1 MPDPG
6 DSRPAA
12 TRVARNTALRAS
24 AEVVGK
30 LASVVLFA
38 FIARRLG
45 ASTLGDFVFALAAVQ
60 IVWSV
65 AGFGLDRMALRDIA
79 KDHSAVDRLFAD
91 MNGIKLAVGLA
102 GTGAVVAIVAAL
114 DYSNQ
119 VIALVVVL
127 GLSLVAV
134 LLSASAQTVFQAHER
149 MEYYFYSAVP
159 NKILAALI
167 GIAVLVVGGGIVAV
181 AVGQLV
187 AAVFGLVIALFLLYR
202 RFARPQPE
210 LRPRRWGRLAK
221 ASAPFGMQEV
231 LGQLVFRV
239 DTVLL
244 SFLTTSVI
252 VGAYGA
258 GYRILEAT
266 LFVAWSVGTSVL
278 PMYSYLQPGSSP
290 SLSRVFEGSLKFV
303 TVLMVPLSVIM
314 FVLAEPL
321 VDLIYGLPEYEGTVV
336 VLRWLAFAILAYAVG
351 HLAGILVLVRR
362 PGRLTVIAT
371 GAVAVFNI
379 VLNLIVIPEYGA
391 EGAAAA
397 TLATELLL
405 AVIALALARPVVGF
419 PRPLAVAGGATLAG
433 VAMAA
438 AMLPLRDDLL
448 LALPAGV
455 LAYAAVLLIFEARSL
470 TGDLAA
476 VREVLRRSPTGQEP
490 GPDGTV
496 GGAEGREARL
506 GGEVG
511 A

>member
-38 FIARRLG
+38 FIARKLG
-45 ASTLGDFVFALAAVQ
+45 ASTLGDFVFALAVVQ
-60 IVWSV
+60 IVWAV

-91 MNGIKLAVGLA
+91 MNGIKLAVGLL
-102 GTGAVVAIVAAL
+102 GTGLVVAVVALL
-114 DYSNQ
+114 DYPGQ
-119 VIALVVVL
+119 VIALVVLL

-159 NKILAALI
+159 NKILAAFI
-167 GIAVLVVGGGIVAV
+167 GIAVLLVGGGIVAV

-187 AAVFGLVIALFLLYR
+187 AAVAGVAIAFFLLYR
-202 RFARPQPE
+202 RFARPRPE

-221 ASAPFGMQEV
+221 KSAPFGMQEV
-231 LGQLVFRV
+231 LGQMIFRF

-244 SFLTTSVI
+244 SLLTTSAV

-278 PMYSYLQPGSSP
+278 PMYSYLQPESEP
-290 SLSRVFEGSLKFV
+290 SLRRVFEGSLKFV
-303 TVLMVPLSVIM
+303 TVLMVPLSLVM

-321 VDLIYGLPEYEGTVV
+321 VDLIYGLPEYAETVD

-362 PGRLTVIAT
+362 PGRLTVISF
-371 GAVAVFNI
+371 AVVVVFNV
-379 VLNLIVIPEYGA
+379 VLNLMLIPRYGA

-397 TLATELLL
+397 TLATEVLL
-405 AVIALALARPVVGF
+405 ALISLGLARPVVGI
-419 PRPLAVAGGATLAG
+419 PSPLTVAGGSALAG
-433 VAMAA
+433 GAMAL
-438 AMLPLRDDLL
+438 AMLPLRDELL
-448 LALPAGV
+448 LALPAGA
-455 LAYAAVLLIFEARSL
+455 LAYCGVLLLFESRSL
-470 TGDLAA
+470 GGDLAA
-476 VREVLRRSPTGQEP
+476 
-490 GPDGTV
+490 
-496 GGAEGREARL
+496 AREAIRWRS
-506 GGEVG
+506 EPPVES
-511 A
+511 AMEP